1 MEKIKIITDSSA
13 DLPKEVFRELDIEVL
28 PLLINF
34 GEESYLD
41 GVDITI
47 DELFERIDEGEV
59 FPNTSQVTPVRFQE
73 AYKKYLDEGYKI
85 ISIHLSSNMSG
96 TYQSAC
102 IAKELLESE
111 DIYVIDSQT
120 VTSGLALLAY
130 RAAKLRDR
138 GMSIE
143 EIVHDLEEMK
153 CRISESLC
161 FESLDNLV
169 RGGRISKTVGVV
181 TGMLGIKLILD
192 VQDGL
197 MSVKDKVR
205 GNKKAV
211 KRIIKDI
218 EELGPMDDMP
228 VVLINVNYDEVYNEV
243 KEYLEDNNINFIQ
256 TKVGC
261 TVGIHSGNH
270 ASGVFFFAENQ
281 VKS

>member
-192 VQDGL
+192 VKDGL